1 MDNDSRIFD
10 ENNDR
15 HKILVDYLLIKVNI
29 IDNRPY
35 YTILYHPI
43 NSENTYEGNG
53 SYSLSIVKEWL
64 GEYFILKD
72 RWYK

>member
-10 ENNDR
+10 DNNDR
-15 HKILVDYLLIKVNI
+15 HKILVDWLLIKVNI

-43 NSENTYEGNG
+43 NDENTYEGYV
-53 SYSLSIVKEWL
+53 SYSLHIVKEWL

-72 RWYK
+72 R

>member
-1 MDNDSRIFD
+1 MIQEFFD

-15 HKILVDYLLIKVNI
+15 HKILVDCLLIKVNI
-29 IDNRPY
+29 IQNRPY

-43 NSENTYEGNG
+43 NCENRYEGYG
-53 SYSLSIVKEWL
+53 SYSLSIIEEWL

-72 RWYK
+72 R